1 MAVDPSWLAD
11 GPGESSQKGTEMF
24 KLHNAV
30 SSWSIFWDAPQVT
43 KVSCLL
49 PEAMNL
55 RRPPSDSSRTPKNM
69 SADPLHQHSGGQSSK
84 RLTRDHSVNSPYK
97 KSSRNHSIDK
107 TLDNLNNMIKR
118 SVMREQKR
126 HKKCKDTYR
135 EESAQVKQILRE
147 DGYKEG
153 DEVFM
158 QVLNLTLD
166 DNRRHAFLDL
176 ETKVGPLQWVKVSWA
191 FSATTS
197 K

>member
-1 MAVDPSWLAD
+1 M
-11 GPGESSQKGTEMF
+11 
-24 KLHNAV
+24 
-30 SSWSIFWDAPQVT
+30 T